1 MIFAI
6 KKKRNIAVFKDLL
19 ILNLLLYLGGIQS
32 QIILPYVVVILQRY
46 LWENTGFLN
55 FYAVFL
61 ITAIYRYTVLSMTI

>member
-6 KKKRNIAVFKDLL
+6 KKKKNIAVFKDLL

-46 LWENTGFLN
+46 LWENTGIFN
-55 FYAVFL
+55 FYTVFL
-61 ITAIYRYTVLSMTI
+61 ITAIY